1 MEETNIMK
9 TKRRLIINLL
19 EWNLIPVSWDFD
31 NRDLGVEH
39 RRYSFLCFKFESY
52 KTRIPC

>member
-1 MEETNIMK
+1 MK

-31 NRDLGVEH
+31 NRDLGIEH

-52 KTRIPC
+52 KTRIPCWKK